1 MSKYVNYYDP
11 QADAAYIKIN
21 GGKIEESLEVNEGLI
36 IGINQKGHLIG
47 VEILNFSST
56 K

>member
-1 MSKYVNYYDP
+1 MSKYVIDYDP

-36 IGINQKGHLIG
+36 IDINQKGQLIG